1 MSGLSIQAIAV
12 LVIFGATLV
21 ALIRFQRR
29 PASVFAIVLIA
40 LYVGNLVSTEQLLAS
55 ISNPG
60 LMTLTLLVLCSLAL
74 EKTKILRVLA
84 TFILRPSLNLSGFRL
99 YSLVAIASAVLNNT
113 AVVATL
119 MAPVRN
125 NPYHSPSKLL
135 LPLSYAAILG
145 GTLTLV
151 GTSTNLIVSS
161 MYRSVGGPGLHFFDF
176 TAIGIVLVI
185 LCGIT
190 LRFTLR
196 WLPDRAVEPNHY
208 KSYLIDTQ
216 VSEDSPLVGKSLEAN
231 GLRHL
236 ESLFVAELVRDKK
249 LLSPVHPGEI
259 IQPGDRLIF
268 SGDVKKVDQLRQFPG
283 LNTFA
288 DSNGLLGSNLT
299 EVVVRPDSILLGRTL
314 KSVNFR
320 SRFDAAVV
328 AIRRDGAPVS
338 GKLGEVVIQSGDF
351 LVLAV
356 GPDFANR
363 DNLAKNFIHIS
374 GVSMTR
380 HLTGWRE
387 YLAVGGFVLAIGLAA
402 FDVIPLLKG
411 LVVLLAALVF
421 SGCLTVNELVRR
433 FPRELW
439 LIVASALLLSQAL
452 SNSGLTH
459 YLSEVLEP
467 LAAPGYRWVMVAAL
481 YGITWLLTELITNNA
496 AAALV
501 FPFAWGI
508 AQATGMEP
516 IGPLMVVAYAASAS
530 FISPYGY
537 QTNLMVYNAGHYR
550 LTDFMKVGGPV
561 AIIYAAVVIGMVPF
575 IFSLNG

>member
-1 MSGLSIQAIAV
+1 MSPLSAPAIAV

-29 PASVFAIVLIA
+29 PATVFALVLLA
-40 LYVGNLVSTEQLLAS
+40 LYVGNLVTTEQLLAS
-55 ISNPG
+55 FSNPG
-60 LMTLTLLVLCSLAL
+60 LITLTLLVLCSLAL

-84 TFILRPSLNLSGFRL
+84 TFILRPSLNMSGFRL
-99 YSLVAIASAVLNNT
+99 FSSVALASAILNNT

-125 NPYHSPSKLL
+125 NPYHAPSKLL

-176 TAIGIVLVI
+176 TLIGIVLVI
-185 LCGIT
+185 TCGIT
-190 LRFTLR
+190 LRLTLR
-196 WLPDRAVEPNHY
+196 WLPERPVEPNHY

-216 VSEDSPLVGKSLEAN
+216 VADESPLIGRSLEAN

-236 ESLFVAELVRDKK
+236 ESLFVAELVRNKK
-249 LLSPVHPGEI
+249 LISPVHPGEV
-259 IQPGDRLIF
+259 IQAGDRLIF
-268 SGDVKKVDQLRQFPG
+268 SGDVTKVNQLRQFSG

-299 EVVVRPDSILLGRTL
+299 EVVVRPDSVLLGKTL

-328 AIRRDGAPVS
+328 AIRRDGSPVS
-338 GKLGEVVIQSGDF
+338 GKLGEVVLESGDF

-356 GPDFANR
+356 GPDFTNR
-363 DNLAKNFIHIS
+363 DNLVKNFIHIS
-374 GVSMTR
+374 GVAITR

-387 YLAVGGFVLAIGLAA
+387 YLAVGGFLLAVALAA
-402 FDVIPLLKG
+402 VGMIPLLKG

-421 SGCLTVNELVRR
+421 SGCLTVNEIVRR

-452 SNSGLTH
+452 DNSGLTG
-459 YLSEVLEP
+459 YLSELLKPFGVK
-467 LAAPGYRWVMVAAL
+467 GYGWLMIAVL

-496 AAALV
+496 AAALM

-508 AQATGMEP
+508 AQAAGMNP

-550 LTDFMKVGGPV
+550 LTDFMKVGGPI
-561 AIIYAAVVIGMVPF
+561 AIIYAAVVIGLVPLV
-575 IFSLNG
+575 FSLHG